1 MKEQFAPIGI
11 YPITSTDNEHG
22 GQTHAIY
29 IYDVIRAPNFFHEI
43 IDILDTATS
52 QDLVIFKLNTPGGDA
67 DSAIMLLDAIRNS
80 DAQCL
85 ADASGLVAS
94 AGTAIALACDGLR
107 CAKHTEFMFHNYS
120 SEVVGKGHELWAAI
134 SFKRRNL
141 KKFMSDVYKKFLTK
155 TELKTM
161 INHGADYYF
170 DAEEVMR
177 RWERV
182 VEYRTATL
190 RKAQEEQRKEE
201 LSAMAQTLSENGF
214 KVTYTGGE

>member
-1 MKEQFAPIGI
+1 
-11 YPITSTDNEHG
+11 
-22 GQTHAIY
+22 
-29 IYDVIRAPNFFHEI
+29 
-43 IDILDTATS
+43 
-52 QDLVIFKLNTPGGDA
+52 
-67 DSAIMLLDAIRNS
+67 
-80 DAQCL
+80 
-85 ADASGLVAS
+85 
-94 AGTAIALACDGLR
+94 
-107 CAKHTEFMFHNYS
+107 
-120 SEVVGKGHELWAAI
+120 
-134 SFKRRNL
+134 
-141 KKFMSDVYKKFLTK
+141 
-155 TELKTM
+155 M